1 MAVNK
6 SPGRPFQPGQSGN
19 PDGRPPGARNRR
31 TQEIW
36 DKLEAQGSTDPAEFL
51 APVVDDPKADASL
64 RVNAANALMPYK
76 YSKRGLSSEPPP
88 LVYVVG
94 TVELP
99 HTHATC
105 VAHTLENI
113 EHVSQLR
120 RIGKLDQDTADRLV
134 AEQRIIRDGL
144 IEEAKL
150 LMAQG
155 GPPEQTIRISG
166 GLPDLPLGPGDG
178 PVIMPEIARAALHP
192 AVVNGAAVR
201 EGTILP
207 PVPVIPHPES
217 PLAEKPGPPEPP
229 LAKPRDDRS

>member
-1 MAVNK
+1 MAVNNR
-6 SPGRPFQPGQSGN
+6 PGRPFQPGQSGN
-19 PDGRPPGARNRR
+19 PGGRPPGARNRR

-51 APVVDDPKADASL
+51 ASVVDDSKADASL

-88 LVYVVG
+88 LVYVVE

-99 HTHATC
+99 HAHATC
-105 VAHTLENI
+105 ITHTIENI

-120 RIGKLDQDTADRLV
+120 RTGKLDQDTSDRLV
-134 AEQRIIRDGL
+134 AEQRVIRDGL

-150 LMAQG
+150 LVAQG
-155 GPPEQTIRISG
+155 GPREQTIRVEG
-166 GLPDLPLGPGDG
+166 GLPPLPGTNVDMRPDLAG
-178 PVIMPEIARAALHP
+178 ASHP

-207 PVPVIPHPES
+207 PVPVIPPEGS

-229 LAKPRDDRS
+229 LTKSRS